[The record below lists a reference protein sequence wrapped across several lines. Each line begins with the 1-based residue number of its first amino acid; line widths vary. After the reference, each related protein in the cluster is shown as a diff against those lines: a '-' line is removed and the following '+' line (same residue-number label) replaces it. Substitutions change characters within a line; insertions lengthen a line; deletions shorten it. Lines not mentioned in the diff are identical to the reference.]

1 MEYFCQKIDE
11 STWRHLLPI
20 TVTPMALLA
29 TAELLITIAQFYPD
43 FILDNYIW
51 IKLIRRWT
59 DLILISNYSNPNGLN
74 GNTRIAQNPEI
85 QNGGGV
91 HSREN
96 TLSRDVHH
104 ITVSNIKKYAYI
116 WSKIIIYRVAHQ
128 YCPGGNRPETPCNPR
143 YSVAGSPGGNRP

>member
-1 MEYFCQKIDE
+1 MKPKGHFEINW
-11 STWRHLLPI
+11 T
-20 TVTPMALLA
+20 LA

-104 ITVSNIKKYAYI
+104 ITVSTKTGNMHIYYI
-116 WSKIIIYRVAHQ
+116 Q
-128 YCPGGNRPETPCNPR
+128 
-143 YSVAGSPGGNRP
+143 